1 VYKTLRALTSLGA
14 PGIREAFSG
23 TPPAD
28 VAYPGLR
35 CQILANRI
43 SFSLGIRDI
52 DAASQ
57 ASKEAMLLNQELK
70 GGAAASYR
78 YFALVNIFRR
88 RLDDA
93 LEYLSFAMEQ
103 SEKTGLDEELIVSA
117 YFAGGAELLYGNL
130 SKAERFALK
139 AEETAAKLGHIE
151 WAGRARFL
159 RGRIRFE
166 AGCYADALEIF
177 NSLDGQPG
185 GGASLR
191 QETLAAWM
199 ARTAFFLNGMK
210 SGFSAAR
217 PRTNLCSDGLL
228 FEIEAA
234 CLAGNH
240 GEAEDLAKKLRA
252 SSLEP
257 GSADSGSGSTDF
269 INSIDDDF
277 LFTEQPDWRSGFA
290 QCELMLIPGR
300 LFRNRFVSMYDAL
313 ARSRLE
319 TSREGKEELV
329 NNVQQLLR
337 EELLVNADPNEVFY
351 LHAYYRILKETGA
364 AQVDLNTAVSMAFKR
379 LQSRAG
385 RIDDVDL
392 RQAFLTRHHWNGALS
407 RAAREYKL
415 I

>member
-1 VYKTLRALTSLGA
+1 
-14 PGIREAFSG
+14 
-23 TPPAD
+23 
-28 VAYPGLR
+28 
-35 CQILANRI
+35 
-43 SFSLGIRDI
+43 
-52 DAASQ
+52 
-57 ASKEAMLLNQELK
+57 
-70 GGAAASYR
+70 
-78 YFALVNIFRR
+78 
-88 RLDDA
+88 
-93 LEYLSFAMEQ
+93 MEQ

-139 AEETAAKLGHIE
+139 AEETAARLGHID

-166 AGCYADALEIF
+166 SGCYADALEIF
-177 NSLDGQPG
+177 NSLDGRSG
-185 GGASLR
+185 ISGAASLR
-191 QETLAAWM
+191 QETIAAWT
-199 ARTAFFLNGMK
+199 ARAAFFLNGMK
-210 SGFSAAR
+210 SGFSAGQ
-217 PRTNLCSDGLL
+217 PRTDLCSDGLL

-234 CLAGNH
+234 CLAGNY
-240 GEAEDLAKKLRA
+240 GEAADLTKKWRA
-252 SSLEP
+252 SFRETGFAGA
-257 GSADSGSGSTDF
+257 GSTGSGSFDSAG
-269 INSIDDDF
+269 SIYSIYSIEDDF

-300 LFRNRFVSMYDAL
+300 MLRNRFVSMYDAL

-329 NNVQQLLR
+329 NNVQRLLR
-337 EELLVNADPNEVFY
+337 EELLVNTDPGEVFY
-351 LHAYYRILKETGA
+351 LHAYYRILKETSA

-392 RQAFLTRHHWNGALS
+392 RQSFLTRHHWNGALS